1 MLNLLRLSRIT
12 ANPELEDTAEGLER
26 AFSKLIQKIPSG
38 YTQFLSALD
47 FGLGPAYEV
56 VIAGKHD
63 APDTEHMLEELWT
76 YFIPN
81 KVLVFRPEGKDPEI
95 TNLATYTKMQVPIE
109 GKATAY
115 VCQNYECQLPT
126 TKINEM
132 LKLLNV

>member
-1 MLNLLRLSRIT
+1 M
-12 ANPELEDTAEGLER
+12 
-26 AFSKLIQKIPSG
+26 
-38 YTQFLSALD
+38 
-47 FGLGPAYEV
+47 GPAYEV
-56 VIAGKHD
+56 VIAGKHES
-63 APDTEHMLEELWT
+63 PDTEHMLEELWA

-95 TNLATYTKMQVPIE
+95 TNLATYTKMQVPIG

-126 TKINEM
+126 TEIDEM